1 MYTRK
6 PQTDWRP
13 AAWQN
18 ASSSI
23 NDYSTRLAHAARAW
37 TNLRTFRNRA
47 ILGVLVLLG
56 LFILYRAVWL
66 TSWYWPYR
74 LLHGY
79 LAEQLPLA
87 APWAIDTLALLL
99 ASLIAAQGAA
109 LLSFILWGKHR
120 REMLALSLAGAVLH
134 GCLGWHSHGR
144 VAVDERGRVI
154 LRVVESPSGE
164 LKIVSHDFDPET
176 GQRARAATEADLV
189 MLDLQR
195 RGIPVRRVG
204 KSGPFR
210 STQGTI
216 NVYYKRRDARIVLY
230 TGPRHPEVTGD
241 LQRANDEILRE
252 FLRQP

>member
-6 PQTDWRP
+6 TRNDWPP
-13 AAWQN
+13 ANWQN
-18 ASSSI
+18 ASSSS
-23 NDYSTRLAHAARAW
+23 NDYSAKLSHAAREW
-37 TNLRTFRNRA
+37 TTLRSFRNRV
-47 ILGVLVLLG
+47 IWGLLLLLG
-56 LFILYRAVWL
+56 LFLLYRAVWL

-74 LLHGY
+74 LLQSY
-79 LAEQLPLA
+79 LAEQLPMA

-134 GCLGWHSHGR
+134 GCLGWYSHGR
-144 VAVDERGRVI
+144 VVVDERGRI
-154 LRVVESPSGE
+154 TLRVVESQTGQ
-164 LKIVSHDFDPET
+164 LKLVHHDYDPET
-176 GQRARAATEADLV
+176 GQRARLATAADLV
-189 MLDLQR
+189 MLELQR
-195 RGIPVRRVG
+195 RGVAVQRVG

-216 NVYYKRRDARIVLY
+216 NVYYTRRDGRLVLY

-241 LQRANDEILRE
+241 MPRATEEVLRE
-252 FLRQP
+252 FLNQR